1 MRCLDLF
8 VRHLEETVPAISMIV
23 TAPPAKREASESPL
37 EGGEDNYLNHLNPK
51 LEARN
56 SKQIRMT
63 KIAMTKT

>member
-1 MRCLDLF
+1 
-8 VRHLEETVPAISMIV
+8 MIV

-56 SKQIRMT
+56 KYE
-63 KIAMTKT
+63 